1 MKKVI
6 YACFLLVAS
15 MSIVSCEKDDPKGK
29 KDKEEQKEEQPVEKT
44 KYVLLDFVKE
54 SINDNRNKGA
64 FDTIYVYKEDLSLDY
79 KKVENSEEVE
89 KYYYNEYNDVV
100 KRSIYHKQKDMESAF
115 IYTYKYE
122 NGRKVS
128 SQAFF
133 DNQKVE
139 DRTYTYNEEGYIIKE
154 EASNVIEFKYN
165 GTRGFIKYDYVRNNF
180 REDEYGNYVCDRSD
194 IYESDIYEDE
204 TINYI
209 ELLIPNAQN
218 EYNEDGLL
226 ISKSYIDCYG
236 ENYKLEYIYKEYYK

>member
-44 KYVLLDFVKE
+44 KYVLLDSVKISVNGYRE
-54 SINDNRNKGA
+54 K
-64 FDTIYVYKEDLSLDY
+64 FWDTIYVYKEDLSLDY
-79 KKVENSEEVE
+79 KKTDNSEEVK

-100 KRSIYHKQKDMESAF
+100 KWSIYHKQKDMESAF

-139 DRTYTYNEEGYIIKE
+139 DRVYTYNEDGYIIKE
-154 EASNVIEFKYN
+154 EASNVVEFWYN
-165 GTRGFIKYDYVRNNF
+165 ENTRGFIKYDYVRNNF
-180 REDEYGNYVCDRSD
+180 REDEYGNYVCDR
-194 IYESDIYEDE
+194 YNIYEDE
-204 TINYI
+204 SHNYNYT
-209 ELLIPNAQN
+209 ELLVPNVQN

-226 ISKSYIDCYG
+226 ISKSYINYNG
-236 ENYKLEYIYKEYYK
+236 KNYKLEYIYKEYYK